1 MAKIKGKKMVIPNAA
16 ENIEKL
22 NQSYIAGGNA
32 SATLEKSFKISY
44 KENRL
49 ADLWP
54 QTGFILLRVHVETD
68 QREGEIESGYLF
80 LQISYFRF
88 LGTYPSFLSY
98 DTLHISVSLSL
109 ILLLSLS
116 SQLCFDN
123 HILPCPSMTSCSD
136 DGSLLPHLSCAH
148 LSYHFDFVLLIPCLT
163 HRLAHRGIS

>member
-54 QTGFILLRVHVETD
+54 
-68 QREGEIESGYLF
+68 
-80 LQISYFRF
+80 
-88 LGTYPSFLSY
+88 
-98 DTLHISVSLSL
+98 
-109 ILLLSLS
+109 
-116 SQLCFDN
+116 
-123 HILPCPSMTSCSD
+123 
-136 DGSLLPHLSCAH
+136 
-148 LSYHFDFVLLIPCLT
+148 
-163 HRLAHRGIS
+163 

>member
-1 MAKIKGKKMVIPNAA
+1 MVIPNAA
-16 ENIEKL
+16 KNIEKL

-32 SATLEKSFKISY
+32 SDTLENSFKISY

-54 QTGFILLRVHVETD
+54 QTAFILLRVHIETD

-80 LQISYFRF
+80 LQISYFRL
-88 LGTYPSFLSY
+88 LGMYPSFLPK
-98 DTLHISVSLSL
+98 DTLHIS
-109 ILLLSLS
+109 ISLS
-116 SQLCFDN
+116 SPLCFDN

-148 LSYHFDFVLLIPCLT
+148 LSYHFDFLLLIPCLT